1 VHIVFKW
8 EEIFVTNYYI
18 IMEFSLQ
25 VKHMVEDGN
34 GLFQVV
40 VDRVYGDVEMYNV
53 LHKTIDTN
61 PSFVKFD
68 S

>member
-1 VHIVFKW
+1 
-8 EEIFVTNYYI
+8 
-18 IMEFSLQ
+18 
-25 VKHMVEDGN
+25 MVEDGN